1 MDLSKFL
8 NIIYRYL
15 WLFVVIVVI
24 AGLTTFFVVN
34 SQPTTYRAKT
44 QLLIGP
50 GLDSPSPDLNSLRI
64 GGQLIQTYAEVV
76 GTRAFLEAVNSKLE
90 QKEDLETLDLI
101 ISPRQN
107 TETRVLTI
115 NTTTDDPKQALAIAN
130 AAAQTLVEMSPSQD
144 NTTALLRAQ
153 MSAQSH
159 QLEEIVSKAE
169 ASIQQLETELIALKG
184 AKPLSPEAVQAN
196 LDQQTLI
203 IRQLADERSRMSDA
217 LRTLATVYQVL
228 LDTNTNQVEIIE
240 PAQTVTSLDKNL
252 WLRVGTSALSGLVL
266 ALIIV
271 FIVEY
276 LDDRIRIPGDFKRVA
291 EIPVLSVI
299 NKHGNLAGSG
309 TTGLIALS
317 DPSTQAANS
326 YREVVAKLLFSIGE
340 QIPYTLMVTSV
351 GSPSGDDSA
360 VAAGNLA
367 VAFSNAGSRV
377 VLVDAQ
383 LYNPVL
389 TKIFKAENEEGV
401 ADFMAADATTPNL
414 LSVEEIRDVR
424 LLPAG
429 LAGEKGSSALLNSV
443 KFTKLIET
451 LQSEADIVLIAGSPI
466 PWFAESL
473 TVASQANSVILVAR
487 QGEAHSRTVTK
498 VVENL
503 RAMQIEIDGIL
514 FDYNASP
521 FDATAAQGAV
531 SSVSRVMSRV
541 KASKTL
547 RASDKVEK
555 NNVAEQLTKS

>member
-541 KASKTL
+541 KASKTS